1 MRHPRRRFR
10 RSCPGALRK
19 RVGGF
24 VGICYQRPLPNDPN
38 WLAANAVDNDVKFQ
52 DLKLANTASTPEKSV
67 KPGMSLGLAA
77 MIMGGSVFL
86 SRFMGLIRDKVISYY
101 HGAGFDA
108 DVYFTS
114 FVVPDFINYLLAGGY
129 FSITLIPVL
138 AGYFARDEDSAWRL
152 FSTVFWWVIIVS
164 VAFTSLGAVLSEP
177 LARLVGPGY
186 GPELQ
191 ARLAFF
197 LRIILPAQ
205 VFFLPGAC
213 LTAIL
218 YIRRQFMIPALTPL
232 VYNGAIILG
241 GLLFADRGMDG
252 FCWGV
257 LVGAFLGSFVLPLWA
272 VSRGGLKLTLSFRH
286 PAMPRLVLLAL
297 PLMLGQSLVA
307 LDEQFARIF
316 GSISGEGAVSLLNY
330 ARRLMQV
337 PVGVVAQAA
346 GVASFPFLADLA
358 ARGEMGRLKE
368 ILSGALR
375 NILAV
380 LIPVCVW
387 MMLAAE
393 PVIRLIYEQGRFSPA
408 FTEETALLLRIM
420 LVGVAFLGIQQ
431 LVGRAFYARQD
442 TLTPALVGTVATI
455 LTLPLYWFLSR
466 NFGASGIAVAGVVG
480 VCMYTAA
487 LAIIWQRRQ
496 GRGTFS
502 HLGRHILQVLG
513 ASLAAVVPAAL
524 GAYGVAQLQGGGP
537 LLRAFIN
544 LTVSGTLF
552 ALVYILI
559 TRLCAPKLLAPLLTP
574 FPATLRR
581 RILPLE
587 QEKNAQGQDKE

>member
-1 MRHPRRRFR
+1 M
-10 RSCPGALRK
+10 
-19 RVGGF
+19 
-24 VGICYQRPLPNDPN
+24 PL
-38 WLAANAVDNDVKFQ
+38 A
-52 DLKLANTASTPEKSV
+52 
-67 KPGMSLGLAA
+67 LAA

-101 HGAGFDA
+101 HGAGSEA

-129 FSITLIPVL
+129 FSITLIPML

-152 FSTVFWWVIIVS
+152 FSAVFWWVIIISLV
-164 VAFTSLGAVLSEP
+164 FTSLAGVLADP

-186 GPELQ
+186 SPELQ
-191 ARLAFF
+191 ERLAFF

-241 GLLFADRGMDG
+241 GLLSGRQGMEG

-257 LVGAFLGSFVLPLWA
+257 LAGACLGSFILPLWA
-272 VSRGGLKLTLSFRH
+272 VARGGLKLGMHFRH
-286 PAMPRLVLLAL
+286 PSLPRLVLLAL

-330 ARRLMQV
+330 ARRIMQV

-358 ARGEMGRLKE
+358 ARGDMDKLKE
-368 ILSGALR
+368 VLSGALR
-375 NILAV
+375 SILAV

-393 PVIRLIYEQGRFSPA
+393 PIIRLIYEQGRFSPS
-408 FTEETALLLRIM
+408 FTGETALLLRIM
-420 LVGVAFLGIQQ
+420 LAGVAFLGIQQ
-431 LVGRAFYARQD
+431 LIGRAFYARQD
-442 TLTPALVGTVATI
+442 TLTPALVGTVATA
-455 LTLPLYWFLSR
+455 LTLPLYWYLSR
-466 NFGASGIAVAGVVG
+466 VLGASGIAAAGVAG

-487 LAIIWQRRQ
+487 LAFIWKRRQ
-496 GRGTFS
+496 GQGTFS
-502 HLGRHILQVLG
+502 HLGRHALSALL
-513 ASLAAVVPAAL
+513 ASLVAAAPAAL
-524 GAYGVAQLQGGGP
+524 SAYAVARLQEGGP
-537 LLRAFIN
+537 LLWAFVSIA
-544 LTVSGTLF
+544 VSGTLF

-559 TRLCAPKLLAPLLTP
+559 TRLCAPKLLEPLLTP
-574 FPATLRR
+574 LPAALRR
-581 RILPLE
+581 RILPPARENLP
-587 QEKNAQGQDKE
+587 KT